1 MPTATTSTPL
11 TQLQTDAGYLR
22 DYFASLIETI
32 GKLDIDQI
40 ANAVRLYREAWAAE
54 RMIYTMGNGGSA
66 STASHMVVD
75 MNKGA
80 CFTSPK
86 KLRVMCLNDNI
97 PWMLALANDVNYE
110 SVFVEPLKNY
120 LRPGDLVVGISGSG
134 NSKNVLKAIEYANDH
149 GAITLGVTGYD
160 GGKLIKIARHNVNI
174 PIHDMQITEDL
185 HLVYNHAML
194 RALCDGKGY

>member
-1 MPTATTSTPL
+1 MPTATTTTPS
-11 TQLQTDAGYLR
+11 TQLATDAGYLR

-32 GKLDIDQI
+32 GKLDVNQI

-120 LRPGDLVVGISGSG
+120 LRPGDLVVGVSGSG
-134 NSKNVLKAIEYANDH
+134 NSKNILRAIEYANDDTAALH
-149 GAITLGVTGYD
+149 RVRATLFYAKFHVSL
-160 GGKLIKIARHNVNI
+160 LISI
-174 PIHDMQITEDL
+174 D
-185 HLVYNHAML
+185 
-194 RALCDGKGY
+194 